1 MDDVDIHALAFD
13 HPDSA
18 KLIELVQQEYVG
30 RYGDPDV
37 TPVGPAEFA
46 PPQGIFLVG
55 YREDVPVA
63 CGGWRAH
70 ATDEGSLRA
79 GDAEIKRMFVVDG
92 ERGRGHARAMLAAL
106 ERTAVERG
114 RRRIVLETGDR
125 QPEAIALYRSSG
137 YHEIEKFGVY
147 AQEPIS
153 VCMAKELE

>member
-1 MDDVDIHALAFD
+1 MDGVDIHVLAFD
-13 HPDSA
+13 HPDST
-18 KLIELVQQEYVG
+18 KLIDLVQQEYVS

-37 TPVGPAEFA
+37 TPVDPAEFA

-55 YREDVPVA
+55 YRDEVPVA

-70 ATDEGSLRA
+70 ATDDGSLRA

-92 ERGRGHARAMLAAL
+92 ERGRGHARVMLAAL
-106 ERTAVERG
+106 ERTAAEHG
-114 RRRIVLETGDR
+114 CGRIVLETGHK

-147 AQEPIS
+147 AQDELS

>member
-1 MDDVDIHALAFD
+1 MDIHVLAFD
-13 HPDSA
+13 HPDST
-18 KLIELVQQEYVG
+18 KLIDLVQQEYVS

-37 TPVGPAEFA
+37 TPVDPAEFA

-55 YREDVPVA
+55 YRDDVPVA

-106 ERTAVERG
+106 ERTAAEHECG
-114 RRRIVLETGDR
+114 RIVLETGYK

-137 YHEIEKFGVY
+137 YYEIEKFGVY
-147 AQEPIS
+147 AQDPIS

>member
-1 MDDVDIHALAFD
+1 MDIHVLAFD
-13 HPDSA
+13 HPDST
-18 KLIELVQQEYVG
+18 KLIDLVQQEYVG

-37 TPVGPAEFA
+37 TPVDPAEFA

-55 YREDVPVA
+55 YRDEVPIA

-70 ATDEGSLRA
+70 AAGDGSLR
-79 GDAEIKRMFVVDG
+79 GRDAEIKRMFVVDG
-92 ERGRGHARAMLAAL
+92 ERGRGHSRAMLAAL
-106 ERTAVERG
+106 ERTAAEYG
-114 RRRIVLETGDR
+114 CRRIVLETGYK

-147 AQEPIS
+147 AQDPIS

>member
-1 MDDVDIHALAFD
+1 MEPVDIHVLAFD
-13 HPDSA
+13 HPDST
-18 KLIELVQQEYVG
+18 KLIDLVQQEYVS

-37 TPVGPAEFA
+37 TPVDPAEFA

-55 YREDVPVA
+55 YRDDVPVA

-106 ERTAVERG
+106 ERTAAEHG
-114 RRRIVLETGDR
+114 CRRIVLETGYK

-137 YHEIEKFGVY
+137 YDEIEKFGVY
-147 AQEPIS
+147 AQDPIS

>member
-1 MDDVDIHALAFD
+1 MEPVDIHVLAFD
-13 HPDSA
+13 HPDST
-18 KLIELVQQEYVG
+18 KLIDLVQQEYVS

-37 TPVGPAEFA
+37 TPVDPAEFA

-55 YREDVPVA
+55 YRDDVPVA

-106 ERTAVERG
+106 ERTAAEHG
-114 RRRIVLETGDR
+114 CGRIVLETGYK

-137 YHEIEKFGVY
+137 YYEIEKFGVY
-147 AQEPIS
+147 AQDPIS